1 MRIKVCGLTREEDVR
16 LACRLGAWAVG
27 FVFAPLSPRRV
38 DLKQAARLRA
48 AVAPGVLS
56 VGVFEDGLTPEIE
69 AAVAACRLDAVQ
81 LHGVWP
87 LSFELCTVTVFRALG
102 LSRGRLAPVLSQ
114 RVSGVLVEP
123 SRTAADRSA
132 GRRLPL
138 DDQRWAWSQALELKR
153 GGLITIV
160 AGGLNV
166 ENVGDAVAASRPDAV
181 DVSSGVESALGVKDE
196 GKLKAFFKAAAQ
208 GVV

>member
-81 LHGVWP
+81 LHGAIAITDEYV
-87 LSFELCTVTVFRALG
+87 VG
-102 LSRGRLAPVLSQ
+102 HY
-114 RVSGVLVEP
+114 
-123 SRTAADRSA
+123 
-132 GRRLPL
+132 
-138 DDQRWAWSQALELKR
+138 LKR
-153 GGLITIV
+153 II
-160 AGGLNV
+160 AIDRMF
-166 ENVGDAVAASRPDAV
+166 GDTGEALDRYHELSEGQGAR
-181 DVSSGVESALGVKDE
+181 SS
-196 GKLKAFFKAAAQ
+196 
-208 GVV
+208 